1 MTTEDDHEGG
11 EAGAEVL
18 TGTGKHSG
26 GVTALSFASS
36 LETHKIQYITEQIC
50 SVSTAP
56 VRFRGKGRAACCMGG
71 RDIPHGNIPGNHG
84 PGT

>member
-26 GVTALSFASS
+26 GVTTLSFASS
-36 LETHKIQYITEQIC
+36 LETHKMRMLTCGNPDLAVYEWVLTPCAAFLKRTARASGAQIT
-50 SVSTAP
+50 
-56 VRFRGKGRAACCMGG
+56 R
-71 RDIPHGNIPGNHG
+71 
-84 PGT
+84 